1 MSRLFVFWFPLAGT
15 WLMMSLEG
23 PFLAAIIARLADPK
37 PNLAAFGIA
46 FAVAILVE
54 APVIMMLSASTA
66 LVEDAVSFCKLRRFT
81 SILNT
86 IITAVMVLLLFTPL
100 WDSIARELIGLPEN
114 VATLSHR
121 ALLAL
126 LPWPA
131 AIGYRRFYQGLLIRQ
146 GLTRWVAYGT
156 VVRLVAMSL
165 TALGLYLKTDLP
177 GVLVGACALSAGV
190 LLEAVASRLMT
201 LGVVREL
208 LDTTHAATR
217 PSLTYPAIITF
228 YWPLAMTSL
237 IGLTLHPIISF
248 FMGHAQSPLES
259 LAVLP
264 VVGSFSFIFRAVG
277 LSYQEVA
284 IAQLARDEQALPS
297 LSRFAVLLGVGAS
310 AALAVITFTPLIVF
324 IFHDLSGLS
333 AELTAFSI
341 VPIRIHALLPALGVL
356 LAMQRAILVHGRR
369 TAWITWSTVIELT
382 GAIVVLFLSIS
393 YTSLIGAT
401 AAAWA
406 LVVGRVV
413 GNSSLIAPCL
423 KVIRRINCGIMQR
436 Q

>member
-1 MSRLFVFWFPLAGT
+1 
-15 WLMMSLEG
+15 MMSLEG
-23 PFLAAIIARLADPK
+23 PFLAAVIARLADPK

-54 APVIMMLSASTA
+54 APVIMILSASTA
-66 LVEDAVSFCKLRRFT
+66 LVEDAISFRKLRRFT

-86 IITAVMVLLLFTPL
+86 GITAAMVLLLFTPL
-100 WDSIARELIGLPEN
+100 WRSIARDLIGLPED
-114 VATLSHR
+114 VASLSQR

-131 AIGYRRFYQGLLIRQ
+131 AIGYRRFYQGLLIRS

-156 VVRLVAMSL
+156 VVRICSMAL
-165 TALGLYLKTDLP
+165 TAIGLYYLTDLP
-177 GVLVGACALSAGV
+177 GVLVAAWALSAGV
-190 LLEAVASRLMT
+190 VLEAIASRLMT
-201 LGVVREL
+201 LGVAREFL
-208 LDTTHAATR
+208 ATTREPGRR
-217 PSLTYPAIITF
+217 PLTYPGIITF
-228 YWPLAMTSL
+228 YWPLAMTSM

-248 FMGHAQSPLES
+248 FMGHALYPLES

-264 VVGSFSFIFRAVG
+264 VVGSLSFIFRAVG

-284 IAQLARDEQALPS
+284 IAQLAIDERALPS
-297 LSRFAVLLGVGAS
+297 LSRFAALLGIGAS
-310 AALAVITFTPLIVF
+310 AALAVIAFTPLALF
-324 IFHDLSGLS
+324 IFGNLSGLT

-369 TAWITWSTVIELT
+369 TAWITWSTMIELG
-382 GAIVVLFLSIS
+382 GAIGVLILAINYS
-393 YTSLIGAT
+393 SLIGAT

-423 KVIRRINCGIMQR
+423 RGIRRMAYR
-436 Q
+436 S

>member
-1 MSRLFVFWFPLAGT
+1 
-15 WLMMSLEG
+15 
-23 PFLAAIIARLADPK
+23 
-37 PNLAAFGIA
+37 
-46 FAVAILVE
+46 
-54 APVIMMLSASTA
+54 
-66 LVEDAVSFCKLRRFT
+66 
-81 SILNT
+81 
-86 IITAVMVLLLFTPL
+86 
-100 WDSIARELIGLPEN
+100 
-114 VATLSHR
+114 
-121 ALLAL
+121 
-126 LPWPA
+126 
-131 AIGYRRFYQGLLIRQ
+131 
-146 GLTRWVAYGT
+146 
-156 VVRLVAMSL
+156 
-165 TALGLYLKTDLP
+165 
-177 GVLVGACALSAGV
+177 VGAYALSAGV
-190 LLEAVASRLMT
+190 LFEAVASRLMT
-201 LGVVREL
+201 LGVVRKL
-208 LDTTHAATR
+208 LTTTR
-217 PSLTYPAIITF
+217 KSGRQPLTYSGIITF
-228 YWPLAMTSL
+228 YWPLAMTSM

-310 AALAVITFTPLIVF
+310 AALAVITFTPLIHF
-324 IFHDLSGLS
+324 IFRDLSGLS
-333 AELTAFSI
+333 AELTAFAI
-341 VPIRIHALLPALGVL
+341 VPIRIHVLLPALGVL

-382 GAIVVLFLSIS
+382 GAIVVLFLAIS

-423 KVIRRINCGIMQR
+423 KMIRRFNYGIMQH